1 MPTIDIEKNLREVL
15 RRMAEAAERAG
26 RDPAQIDLVA
36 ITKTIG
42 LPAIRE
48 AIAAGQQL
56 FGENRVQEAK
66 EKIEALGSEA
76 RWHMVG
82 HLQTNKAKDAAQ
94 LFELIHSVD
103 SLHLAEELDRR
114 CQQLGVIKDILV
126 QVNISGEETKHGAA
140 AAEAVELAKRISVLR
155 NLKIRGLM
163 TIPPFSPVADD
174 SRPYYRQLLKIRRMI
189 AEAGFQGVSMEILSM
204 GMSGDYEVAIEEGA
218 TLIRVGTAIFGP
230 RGG

>member
-1 MPTIDIEKNLREVL
+1 MPVINIEKNLREVR

-26 RDPAQIDLVA
+26 RNPAQIDLVA
-36 ITKTIG
+36 ITKTIS
-42 LPAIRE
+42 LPLIRE
-48 AIAAGQQL
+48 AIKAGQRL
-56 FGENRVQEAK
+56 FGENKVQEARG
-66 EKIEALGSEA
+66 KIEALRSEA

-114 CQQLGVIKDILV
+114 CQQLGIIKDILV
-126 QVNISGEETKHGAA
+126 QVNISGEESKHGAA
-140 AAEAVELAKRISVLR
+140 SAEAVELVKKISALR

-163 TIPPFSPVADD
+163 TIPPFSTAAED
-174 SRPYYRQLLKIRRMI
+174 SRPYYRQLLKIRKMI
-189 AEAGFQGVSMEILSM
+189 AEAGFQGVGMEILSM

-230 RGG
+230 RGN